1 MAASRTDSGITWV
14 ELLCALGLLAL
25 LTALGIPSFRDARSN
40 AATLSAANALIA
52 AAHLA
57 RSRALLLGQATVL
70 CLSNDGERCLETPG
84 AANGWIAFVDRR
96 RGRIAQR
103 DAAEPLLARSDLRG
117 GVTLRGTRAA
127 ITYWPTPEAGT
138 TATIT
143 VCPGGPNTYARALI
157 VSQTGRPRLT
167 RLGASPGACRV
178 MPVDPPFAAVR
189 RR

>member
-1 MAASRTDSGITWV
+1 MAASRTHSGISWV
-14 ELLCALGLLAL
+14 ELLCAVGLLAL
-25 LTALGIPSFRDARSN
+25 LTAVGMPSFRDARAN

-57 RSRALLLGQATVL
+57 RSQALLLGQATVL
-70 CLSNDGERCLETPG
+70 CLSNDGERCVESRG
-84 AANGWIAFVDRR
+84 AARGWIAFVDRR
-96 RGRIAQR
+96 RSRIVQR

-143 VCPGGPNTYARALI
+143 VCPNAPNTAARALI

-167 RLGASPGACRV
+167 RLGSDPDACRV
-178 MPVDPPFAAVR
+178 MSVEPPGAAVR
-189 RR
+189 RL